1 AGGTDQLGV
10 GIDKV
15 CKQYEYQVMLNEI
28 EQTGVEKGRQRIEKM
43 LQRSVEKERI
53 DESTYKA
60 VLSRLHVTTDMNEAK
75 TVDVV
80 IEAAVENLEVKKD
93 IFRQLDIV
101 APKHT
106 ILATNT
112 SSLPIT

>member
-1 AGGTDQLGV
+1 MTEIEGGIILKIEKVMVVVAGLMRAGVAQL
-10 GIDKV
+10 
-15 CKQYEYQVMLNEI
+15 CAQYDYQVTLYDI
-28 EQTGVEKGRQRIEKM
+28 EQTDVEKGRQTIEKM

-80 IEAAVENLEVKKD
+80 IEAAVENLE
-93 IFRQLDIV
+93 
-101 APKHT
+101 
-106 ILATNT
+106 
-112 SSLPIT
+112 